1 MSIERHIED
10 RAWAFQ
16 ALDELDAFLND
27 PDFEGDVEEE
37 TRTIGRKRKEL
48 KDGKYRVV
56 ILGEFNVGKSAL
68 VNAFLGGEYLPMVL
82 EECTTKITHIFKGD
96 EMKVV
101 LNLSTPA
108 SDAELQTL
116 SNLVE
121 AFGVSA
127 AVSASDNMSEV
138 IIAYSTS
145 LPLDLVRTL
154 RPLVTMSADED
165 FPQLRTFRNKF
176 DEIFIHLPT
185 DLLEEDVAL
194 VDSPGVHSIS
204 DTNTKIAEEIIPNS
218 HLVICMLDSQNPG
231 NEHNRAFIEKVVK
244 HRHRKLFFAINK
256 ADQLNTEE
264 IDPKGRRGPAK
275 DLVRS
280 LRDIVEAP
288 EIFFV
293 SALYALVSSQLS
305 RFHLQLPDLD
315 KNNKIKIPW
324 GVQRELMQGDEP
336 TKGVSQYLMQQSH
349 IDALKNRLLS
359 YLYTEN
365 REGAILESACRFID
379 NKAWSYTRP
388 IQVKLEMARDVPR
401 LADLKTKRERV
412 SGEIEENARRAE
424 TAGQDFVE
432 MSKGGTVDG
441 RDYPG
446 YEALLKDRL
455 TEAAIQQGILNPARE
470 WLFND
475 VNFWAAK
482 RARFAPF
489 AAEVDRL
496 TDAFLQSVC
505 EDLNTELD
513 TVEAA
518 VLEKMGKLCEEVDV
532 VLREPLEPPRSR
544 MGQLRARI
552 LASSVGYL
560 FMGGILGAAAGAASV
575 VGGVF
580 GQVPDVDVAVQAGI
594 AAGAGIGG
602 FLGLLTRAF
611 TSRKVRRNKLI
622 TAVNQRV
629 KQFLLGPGKGE
640 QAAQKES
647 SVREQLLADLDKR
660 RTQFSDFVRGA
671 FETALEDLRNQAAEI
686 DAEAEELTRR
696 QQEVISRL
704 EPKIETLSELGR
716 KAAAVAEANA
726 PHEASV
732 TR

>member
-16 ALDELDAFLND
+16 ALDELDGFLND

-101 LNLSTPA
+101 LDLSTPA

-127 AVSASDNMSEV
+127 AVSASDDMCEV
-138 IIAYSTS
+138 TIAYSTNQ
-145 LPLDLVRTL
+145 PADLVRTL

-176 DEIFIHLPT
+176 DEVFIHLPT

-204 DTNTKIAEEIIPNS
+204 ETNTKIAEEIIPNS

-244 HRHRKLFFAINK
+244 HRHRKLFFVINK
-256 ADQLNTEE
+256 ADQLNAEE

-324 GVQRELMQGDEP
+324 GVQRELMQGGEP

-388 IQVKLEMARDVPR
+388 IQVKLDMSRDVPR

-412 SGEIEENARRAE
+412 SAEIEENARRAE
-424 TAGQDFVE
+424 TVDQDFVE

-455 TEAAIQQGILNPARE
+455 TETAIQQGILNPARE
-470 WLFND
+470 WLLND
-475 VNFWAAK
+475 ANFRAAK
-482 RARFAPF
+482 KARFAPF

-505 EDLNTELD
+505 KDLNTELD

-532 VLREPLEPPRSR
+532 VLREPLEAPRSR
-544 MGQLRARI
+544 MGQPRARI
-552 LASSVGYL
+552 FASYVGYL
-560 FMGGILGAAAGAASV
+560 FMGGILGAAVGAASV

-580 GQVPDVDVAVQAGI
+580 GQVPDVYLAVQVGI

-611 TSRKVRRNKLI
+611 TSKKVRRNKLI
-622 TAVNQRV
+622 TTVNQRV
-629 KQFLLGPGKGE
+629 KQLLLGTAKGE
-640 QAAQKES
+640 QTAQKES
-647 SVREQLLADLDKR
+647 SVREQLLAALDKR

-671 FETALEDLRNQAAEI
+671 FETALEELRNQATEI
-686 DAEAEELTRR
+686 EAEAEELTRR

-726 PHEASV
+726 PRTTGV
-732 TR
+732 T

>member
-1 MSIERHIED
+1 
-10 RAWAFQ
+10 
-16 ALDELDAFLND
+16 
-27 PDFEGDVEEE
+27 
-37 TRTIGRKRKEL
+37 
-48 KDGKYRVV
+48 
-56 ILGEFNVGKSAL
+56 
-68 VNAFLGGEYLPMVL
+68 
-82 EECTTKITHIFKGD
+82 
-96 EMKVV
+96 
-101 LNLSTPA
+101 
-108 SDAELQTL
+108 
-116 SNLVE
+116 
-121 AFGVSA
+121 
-127 AVSASDNMSEV
+127 
-138 IIAYSTS
+138 
-145 LPLDLVRTL
+145 
-154 RPLVTMSADED
+154 
-165 FPQLRTFRNKF
+165 
-176 DEIFIHLPT
+176 
-185 DLLEEDVAL
+185 
-194 VDSPGVHSIS
+194 
-204 DTNTKIAEEIIPNS
+204 
-218 HLVICMLDSQNPG
+218 
-231 NEHNRAFIEKVVK
+231 
-244 HRHRKLFFAINK
+244 
-256 ADQLNTEE
+256 
-264 IDPKGRRGPAK
+264 
-275 DLVRS
+275 
-280 LRDIVEAP
+280 
-288 EIFFV
+288 
-293 SALYALVSSQLS
+293 LVSSQLS

-315 KNNKIKIPW
+315 NNNKIKIPW

-349 IDALKNRLLS
+349 IDPLKNRLLS

-379 NKAWSYTRP
+379 KKAWSYTRP
-388 IQVKLEMARDVPR
+388 IQVKLEMARDIPR

-412 SGEIEENARRAE
+412 SAEIEENARRAE
-424 TAGQDFVE
+424 TVDQDFVE

-455 TEAAIQQGILNPARE
+455 TEAAIQQAILNPARE

-475 VNFWAAK
+475 VNFRAAK
-482 RARFAPF
+482 KARFAPF
-489 AAEVDRL
+489 TAEVDRL

-532 VLREPLEPPRSR
+532 VLREPLEAPRSR

-560 FMGGILGAAAGAASV
+560 FMGGILGTAVGAASA

-580 GQVPDVDVAVQAGI
+580 GQVPDVDLAVQVGI

-611 TSRKVRRNKLI
+611 TSKKVRRNKLI
-622 TAVNQRV
+622 TTVNQRV
-629 KQFLLGPGKGE
+629 KQLLLGTKKGE
-640 QAAQKES
+640 QTAQKES
-647 SVREQLLADLDKR
+647 SVREQLLAALDKR

-671 FETALEDLRNQAAEI
+671 FETALEDLRNQAAEM

-716 KAAAVAEANA
+716 KAAAVAEVNA
-726 PHEASV
+726 PHEGGV